1 MYIYITI
8 KTNNDMKNYNVK
20 YTAWREEVLNKL
32 NISFSTSNGKI
43 YFKTNLQQPPVN
55 FLIDKAIELDIRTY

>member
-1 MYIYITI
+1 
-8 KTNNDMKNYNVK
+8 MKNYNVK